1 MKLKNLKHKKEG
13 IFMSM
18 GKKNDAPS
26 DQAKKMNPVV
36 FWIPVLLLSGFVI
49 AGAVATET
57 VGTVMTKM
65 LYGMADY
72 FGWYFN
78 LLSLL
83 LVVVSVVFIIRKYG
97 DIRIGGKDAKPLYS
111 IPQWC
116 AMTICGGIGTG
127 LLFWAMGEPIF
138 HFATPPVGA
147 GVEPFSREAG
157 IFAVSQAMWD
167 WSFVQYATYTIP
179 GVAWA
184 ILVNNKKMPLS
195 YDSLVLYLFK
205 KPIPWLS
212 TLFRVMTVFCIC
224 GCVSNSMGAGLLQI
238 GGGLE
243 SVFGIPQSAFIWLVV
258 ALLIGAIFVLSCV
271 SGIGNGLKK
280 LSTLTMYLFF
290 VLLGYTLITG
300 NTVFISKISTEAIG
314 NMIDNWGTKTTVLN
328 AMSPEDTWSADWI
341 IQYFASF
348 IVYMPVM
355 GMFFCRM
362 AKGRTLRQFVLVN
375 IGVPSIFCIIW
386 IGVFGGQAIYLQ
398 TSGTM
403 DIWAAVNSMG
413 MQATIFQILTSLPL
427 GKILSVIFLVA
438 ICFSFCT
445 LADPM
450 STALATVC
458 VDGLHIEAEP
468 PRNLKITIGVVITA
482 MAYTSV
488 ATGGVNSIKGLFVLV
503 GLLMSIPGIFCLI
516 ATFKACGQAA
526 REKNS
531 GYVEHEGDVAELL
544 ETADN

>member
-1 MKLKNLKHKKEG
+1 MSEMKK
-13 IFMSM
+13 
-18 GKKNDAPS
+18 GKGNQPGQDR
-26 DQAKKMNPVV
+26 KMNPIV
-36 FWIPVLLLSGFVI
+36 FWPPVIILSAFVI
-49 AGAVATET
+49 VGAIATGAV
-57 VGTVMTKM
+57 GNVMTKL

-72 FGWYFN
+72 FGWYIN
-78 LLSLL
+78 LLSLAL
-83 LVVVSVVFIIRKYG
+83 LVMAVVFVVRKYG
-97 DIRIGGKDAKPLYS
+97 DIKIGGKNAEPLYT

-138 HFATPPVGA
+138 HFATPPMGA
-147 GVEPFSREAG
+147 GVEPFSRAAG

-167 WSFVQYATYTIP
+167 WSFIQYATYTIP
-179 GVAWA
+179 AIAWA
-184 ILVNNKKMPLS
+184 ILANNKKMPLS
-195 YDSLVLYLFK
+195 YDSLVRYLFK

-243 SVFGIPQSAFIWLVV
+243 AVFGIPQTALVWLIV
-258 ALLIGAIFVLSCV
+258 AIVIACIFVLSCV

-290 VLLGYTLITG
+290 ILLIYTLVTG

-314 NMIDNWGTKTTVLN
+314 DIIDNWGIKSTVLN
-328 AMSPEDTWSADWI
+328 AMAPNDKWFADWI
-341 IQYFASF
+341 VQYFASF

-362 AKGRTLRQFVLVN
+362 AKGRTVRQFVLLNVG
-375 IGVPSIFCIIW
+375 IPSIFCVIW
-386 IGVFGGQAIYLQ
+386 IGIFGGQAIYLQ

-403 DIWAAVNSMG
+403 DIWKAVNESG
-413 MQATIFQILTSLPL
+413 MQTAVFQILTSLPL
-427 GKILSVIFLVA
+427 GRILSVVFLVA

-458 VDGLHIEAEP
+458 IDGLHIESEP
-468 PRNLKITIGVVITA
+468 PKNLKIIIGVVITA

-488 ATGGVNSIKGLFVLV
+488 ATGGINSIKGLFVLV
-503 GLLMSIPGIFCLI
+503 GLLMSIPGLFCVV
-516 ATFKACGQAA
+516 ATFKVCSQAVK
-526 REKNS
+526 EKNS
-531 GYVEHEGDVAELL
+531 GCVNQEGDIAELKDDI
-544 ETADN
+544 DN

>member
-1 MKLKNLKHKKEG
+1 MSNMKKDNNRQMEQ
-13 IFMSM
+13 S
-18 GKKNDAPS
+18 
-26 DQAKKMNPVV
+26 KKMNPVV
-36 FWIPVLLLSGFVI
+36 FWPPTIILSAFVI
-49 AGAVATET
+49 VGALATES
-57 VGTVMTKM
+57 VGMIMTKM

-72 FGWYFN
+72 FGWYLN

-83 LVVVSVVFIIRKYG
+83 LLIITAVFVIRKFG
-97 DIRIGGKDAKPLYS
+97 DIKIGGKDAKPLYT

-138 HFATPPVGA
+138 HYAIPPVGA

-157 IFAVSQAMWD
+157 IFAVSQAMWN
-167 WSFVQYATYTIP
+167 WSFIQYATYTIP
-179 GVAWA
+179 AIAWA
-184 ILVNNKKMPLS
+184 ILANNKKMPLS
-195 YDSLVLYLFK
+195 YDSLVRYLFK

-212 TLFRVMTVFCIC
+212 TLFRILTVFCIC

-243 SVFGIPQSAFIWLVV
+243 AVFGIPQSALVWLV
-258 ALLIGAIFVLSCV
+258 AGE
-271 SGIGNGLKK
+271 
-280 LSTLTMYLFF
+280 
-290 VLLGYTLITG
+290 
-300 NTVFISKISTEAIG
+300 TVFISKISTEAIG
-314 NMIDNWGTKTTVLN
+314 DMIDNWGIKTTMLN
-328 AMSPEDTWSADWI
+328 AMAPEDKWSADWI
-341 IQYFASF
+341 VQYFASF

-362 AKGRTLRQFVLVN
+362 AKGRTVRQFVLLN

-386 IGVFGGQAIYLQ
+386 IGIFGGQAIYLQ

-403 DIWAAVNSMG
+403 DIWKAVNESG
-413 MQATIFQILTSLPL
+413 MQAAVFQILASLPL
-427 GKILSVIFLVA
+427 GSILSVIFLVA

-458 VDGLHIEAEP
+458 VDGLHIESEP
-468 PRNLKITIGVVITA
+468 PKNLKIIIGVVITA

-488 ATGGVNSIKGLFVLV
+488 ATGGINSIKGLFVLV
-503 GLLMSIPGIFCLI
+503 GLLMSIPGIFCLV
-516 ATFKACGQAA
+516 AAFKVCGQSI

-531 GYVEHEGDVAELL
+531 GCVSEEGEIAELM
-544 ETADN
+544 EQN

>member
-1 MKLKNLKHKKEG
+1 MSEMKRGNGDHTEQ
-13 IFMSM
+13 I
-18 GKKNDAPS
+18 
-26 DQAKKMNPVV
+26 KKMNPVV
-36 FWIPVLLLSGFVI
+36 FWIPVIILSAFVI
-49 AGAVATET
+49 VGAVATET
-57 VGTVMTKM
+57 VGTIMTKL
-65 LYGMADY
+65 LYGMSDY
-72 FGWYFN
+72 FGWYLN
-78 LLSLL
+78 LLSLIL
-83 LVVVSVVFIIRKYG
+83 LIMTVVFIIRKYG
-97 DIRIGGKDAKPLYS
+97 DIKIGGKDAKPLYT

-138 HFATPPVGA
+138 HFATPPAGA
-147 GVEPFSREAG
+147 GVVPFSREAG

-167 WSFVQYATYTIP
+167 WSFVQYATYTVPAVI
-179 GVAWA
+179 WA
-184 ILVNNKKMPLS
+184 ILANNKKMPLS
-195 YDSLVLYLFK
+195 YDSLVKYLFK

-243 SVFGIPQSAFIWLVV
+243 AVFGIPQSALVWLVV
-258 ALLIGAIFVLSCV
+258 ALVIAIIFVMSCV

-290 VLLGYTLITG
+290 ALLLYTLVTG
-300 NTVFISKISTEAIG
+300 NTLFITKISTEAIG
-314 NMIDNWGTKTTVLN
+314 DIIDNWGIKTTVLN
-328 AMSPEDTWSADWI
+328 AMVPDEKWSADWI
-341 IQYFASF
+341 VQYFASF

-362 AKGRTLRQFVLVN
+362 AKGRTVRQFVLLNV
-375 IGVPSIFCIIW
+375 GVPSIFCIIW
-386 IGVFGGQAIYLQ
+386 IGIFGGQAIYLQ

-403 DIWAAVNSMG
+403 DIWKAVNESG
-413 MQATIFQILTSLPL
+413 MQATVFQILTSLPL

-458 VDGLHIEAEP
+458 VDGLHIESEP
-468 PRNLKITIGVVITA
+468 PKNLKIIIGVVITA

-488 ATGGVNSIKGLFVLV
+488 ATGGINSIKGLFVLV
-503 GLLMSIPGIFCLI
+503 GLLMSIPGLFCLV
-516 ATFKACGQAA
+516 ATFKICGQVV

-531 GYVEHEGDVAELL
+531 GCVEYEGETAELL
-544 ETADN
+544 ECTDN